1 MWALVESYPCLSF
14 HGVIVVCL
22 LHIISGNTPTL
33 PLNRGLASEP
43 SARGSVEIR
52 PSSVAMVIISAL
64 SNRSSVSC
72 FERPNER
79 SNERLASA
87 VERADERNNGP
98 ENVPCTRP
106 YGHRRR
112 REQHSGIR
120 GNKETKHTAKHLYDF
135 HRQDFQEPGK
145 WWEPVQEAVV
155 GHLVSRDEP
164 AAHAKYRNCP

>member
-98 ENVPCTRP
+98 RMCLARAHMGTAVEESNTPVYEATKRP
-106 YGHRRR
+106 NTLPNTSMIFTGRTFKNRAN
-112 REQHSGIR
+112 G
-120 GNKETKHTAKHLYDF
+120 GNQFKRPSLAI
-135 HRQDFQEPGK
+135 
-145 WWEPVQEAVV
+145 W
-155 GHLVSRDEP
+155 
-164 AAHAKYRNCP
+164 